1 MVEGVESAV
10 AVAKQLKDEL
20 GINVSPS
27 TVRTALVDAGIGAVE
42 KVSKPLLTAK
52 HRKARLQFAKR
63 YQHWTIEDWRRVIWS
78 DETKVNRFNSD
89 GRAWAWVRDGSSLQ
103 PKQVKQA
110 VKHGGGSIMVWSA
123 ISVAGPGWLCKID
136 TTMDKEL
143 SGKWIESQSA
153 VLPT

>member
-10 AVAKQLKDEL
+10 TVAKQLKSEL
-20 GINVSPS
+20 NIDINPQ
-27 TVRTALVDAGIGAVE
+27 TVRNALVEAGIGAVE

-78 DETKVNRFNSD
+78 DETKINRFNSD

-103 PKQVKQA
+103 PKQVKQT
-110 VKHGGGSIMVWSA
+110 VKHGGGSVMVWSA
-123 ISVAGPGWLCKID
+123 ISVAGPGRTSKD
-136 TTMDKEL
+136 N
-143 SGKWIESQSA
+143 
-153 VLPT
+153 